1 MPLFLRARLPFS
13 GFKSRQFAFLDS
25 GPLVDAELE
34 LVQPSMEWVDAVLA
48 SCHHLQSVRES
59 PSFAQ
64 TTRQQLLSFLRDCP
78 HGRQPVDTSAGIVPT
93 YHFWMRCHDRPDLP
107 MAGGISLRLGNSYDT
122 VMYYGHI
129 GYHVYP
135 PARGRHYAERATRLL
150 LSLAARHGI
159 DPLWVTCNPDN
170 FASRRSCER
179 LGAQLV
185 EIVPVPLEHPLYQRG
200 EMEKCRYRVETAP
213 KAQV

>member
-1 MPLFLRARLPFS
+1 VLPPFLRARLPFG

-25 GPLVDAELE
+25 DPMIDGDLE
-34 LVQPSMEWVDAVLA
+34 LVQPCREWVDAVVSA
-48 SCHHLQSVRES
+48 CHHFQSIREM
-59 PSFAQ
+59 PSLAQ
-64 TTRQQLLSFLRDCP
+64 TTRQQLMNFLRECP
-78 HGRQPVDTSAGIVPT
+78 GGRQSADAIDGIVPT

-135 PARGRHYAERATRLL
+135 PARGRHYAERSTRLL
-150 LSLAARHGI
+150 LCLAARHGI
-159 DPLWVTCNPDN
+159 DPLWITCNPDN

-185 EIVPVPLEHPLYQRG
+185 EIVPVPPEHPLFQRG
-200 EMEKCRYRVETAP
+200 EREKCRYRMETTP
-213 KAQV
+213 EH